1 MPHVA
6 AVRRLS
12 LRTRLA
18 LLAAAGAMLVL
29 SIGALLLYRDVSGE
43 LSRAI
48 TDELTVRADDLA
60 ASLDTEPITPAPSS
74 VVAQVVTPSGQVLAP
89 AGLAPVL
96 TADELAR
103 AARGEVIVD
112 RAIAGVGEHA
122 RLLAQPMRGPGGEE
136 VVGVVATSTASLA
149 EARRAPDHRA
159 RPRWSCAGGGD
170 RRRGVVPDRCRAPTR
185 TADEQRGGDD
195 LDG

>member
-6 AVRRLS
+6 AVAGSRCALGWR
-12 LRTRLA
+12 

-74 VVAQVVTPSGQVLAP
+74 VVAQVVTPSGEVLAP
-89 AGLAPVL
+89 L
-96 TADELAR
+96 D
-103 AARGEVIVD
+103 
-112 RAIAGVGEHA
+112 
-122 RLLAQPMRGPGGEE
+122 
-136 VVGVVATSTASLA
+136 
-149 EARRAPDHRA
+149 
-159 RPRWSCAGGGD
+159 WS
-170 RRRGVVPDRCRAPTR
+170 PY
-185 TADEQRGGDD
+185 
-195 LDG
+195 

>member
-29 SIGALLLYRDVSGE
+29 SIGALLLYRDISGE

-60 ASLDTEPITPAPSS
+60 ASL
-74 VVAQVVTPSGQVLAP
+74 
-89 AGLAPVL
+89 
-96 TADELAR
+96 
-103 AARGEVIVD
+103 
-112 RAIAGVGEHA
+112 EH
-122 RLLAQPMRGPGGEE
+122 
-136 VVGVVATSTASLA
+136 
-149 EARRAPDHRA
+149 
-159 RPRWSCAGGGD
+159 
-170 RRRGVVPDRCRAPTR
+170 
-185 TADEQRGGDD
+185 
-195 LDG
+195 